1 MKIRR
6 PRNQEAELDIT
17 SFMNLMIILV
27 PVLLMSMVFSHI
39 TVLDIKLP
47 DLASGDPLNKPEKQA
62 LELVVRKDYIDVNY
76 PAGIRLKRIPTLAS
90 PEKNGES
97 GGAIGGGSSGES
109 GGESSEESDEMSDRA
124 SPKHHDMKMLSLVL
138 QEVKRGLKEKGIE
151 KRDILVLLE
160 AETDYQAIVSVM
172 DTARSFKAVVVTDVV
187 NAELFP
193 VISMGDAPVSVTE
206 VPE

>member
-76 PAGIRLKRIPTLAS
+76 PAGIRLKRIPTVAS
-90 PEKNGES
+90 PENNNE
-97 GGAIGGGSSGES
+97 GGGMSSGEI
-109 GGESSEESDEMSDRA
+109 GGEIGGLSSNEP
-124 SPKHHDMKMLSLVL
+124 PKHHDMKMLSLVL

-206 VPE
+206 IPE

>member
-62 LELVVRKDYIDVNY
+62 LELVVRKNYIDVNY
-76 PAGIRLKRIPTLAS
+76 PAGIRLKRIPTLV
-90 PEKNGES
+90 
-97 GGAIGGGSSGES
+97 
-109 GGESSEESDEMSDRA
+109 SSESDSEGSEASGSD
-124 SPKHHDMKMLSLVL
+124 SLKHHDMKMLSLVL

-172 DTARSFKAVVVTDVV
+172 DTVRSFKAVVVTDVV

-193 VISMGDAPVSVTE
+193 VISMGDAPVSVAE